1 MASEDKDRVSA
12 QHLGKHSRPM
22 QDDEGSHGRHA
33 GSAHTGGQGDAMPGP
48 SSRGSHAAPDR
59 GVASETEQ
67 QDFPDSSAPGGAAA
81 AYAASNYGSGKNKKH
96 GKRSKLKFLP
106 LIIIAV
112 LVAAVLIAA
121 AVYANELDAKL
132 GFDDASN
139 AAGVQSALT
148 PAQDDQ
154 PFYVLLLGSDSRKY
168 SESAEKKGVSA
179 GKNYSD
185 VMMLCRVDAANK
197 KITLVS
203 IPRDTRWY
211 DPQRKKIRKI
221 NSAFNDGPARSIEA
235 VEQLTGVKISHY
247 AQINMDG
254 FEGLVDA
261 VGGITVNV
269 PQTIGYKDMLTK
281 EYIQIEKGTQ
291 TLNGQQ
297 AQIFARARHEYK
309 DQEATR
315 QSNNRQIVE
324 ALVTSIRNQPW
335 YNMPEVGLAIAGC
348 LDTDMKSSEII
359 PLAMNFL
366 RGDITI
372 YNGTGPTEGDIYQD
386 DQLWYCYTNTAGWK
400 KLMKTVEEGSDPGKI
415 KYTTPQKSKDQA
427 HNLVDGDTTTDP
439 KTATDL
445 SGTTY

>member
-1 MASEDKDRVSA
+1 MASEDKDRVSGQNA
-12 QHLGKHSRPM
+12 GK
-22 QDDEGSHGRHA
+22 HGRHA
-33 GSAHTGGQGDAMPGP
+33 QDAETAHARHAGASVSDEGDGEA
-48 SSRGSHAAPDR
+48 RASHAAH
-59 GVASETEQ
+59 VAPN
-67 QDFPDSSAPGGAAA
+67 QDAASASHGGASASNAAAENPAA
-81 AYAASNYGSGKNKKH
+81 AYAASNYGVAKDKKH
-96 GKRSKLKFLP
+96 GKKSKLKKFLP
-106 LIIIAV
+106 LIIILAV
-112 LVAAVLIAA
+112 VAALAIAA

-132 GFDDASN
+132 GFEDASN
-139 AAGVQSALT
+139 AEGVQSALT
-148 PAQDDQ
+148 PAQDNQ

-168 SESAEKKGVSA
+168 SESSDKKGVSK

-335 YNMPEVGLAIAGC
+335 YNMPNVGLAIASC
-348 LDTDMKSSEII
+348 LDTDLKSPEII

-366 RGDITI
+366 QGDIAI

-386 DQLWYCYTNTAGWK
+386 DKLWYCYTNTVGWK
-400 KLMKTVEEGSDPGKI
+400 KLMKTVEAGKDPSKL
-415 KYTTPQKSKDQA
+415 KYTTPQTSIDQA
-427 HNLVDGDTTTDP
+427 HNVVDGDTTTDP